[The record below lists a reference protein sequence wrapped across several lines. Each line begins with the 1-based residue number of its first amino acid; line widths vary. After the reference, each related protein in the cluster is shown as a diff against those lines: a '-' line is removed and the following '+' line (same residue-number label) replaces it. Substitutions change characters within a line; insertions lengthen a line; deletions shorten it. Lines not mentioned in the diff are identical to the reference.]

1 VAETF
6 WMFETNKDISL
17 FMGKMGKS
25 KLKGLAQQIAE
36 LDGPAPEGMFG
47 LSSFKWGKF
56 LTCCRL

>member
-47 LSSFKWGKF
+47 LSSFK
-56 LTCCRL
+56 